1 MTEALR
7 VVHAIRSDGFAGV
20 ERHVALLAAAQHD
33 AGHRVAVIGGD
44 PALMRGAIDR
54 PGVLHRPAA
63 STLSTARAIRR
74 LAACDVLHVHMTAA
88 EVAALLALGPRGVP
102 VVSTRHFAGRRGS
115 GWPGR
120 AVAPVLARRIDAQI
134 AISRYVAEHV
144 DGVSTVVH
152 PGVPDRPA
160 GTAERSATVLVAQRL
175 EPEKRTDLAV
185 RAFAASGLAAAGW
198 RLEIAGDGA
207 RRADLEALAARL
219 GVGEATAFLGLRS
232 DVDALMARAGILL
245 APCPVEGLGMT
256 VLEAMAAGLPVV
268 AARAGGH
275 LETLGEVADA
285 AVYPA
290 EDPGAAGLLLAGL
303 AGDAL
308 RRERYGRALRDAQ
321 RGRFTL
327 RAQERAVTAVYR
339 SVR

>member
-1 MTEALR
+1 MKDALR

-44 PALMRGAIDR
+44 PGLMRRAIDR
-54 PGVLHRPAA
+54 REVLHRPAA
-63 STLSTARAIRR
+63 RTLSTARAIRR
-74 LAACDVLHVHMTAA
+74 LAGCDVLHVHMTAA
-88 EVAALLALGPRGVP
+88 EVAALLALVPRDVP

-115 GWPGR
+115 AWPGR
-120 AVAPVLARRIDAQI
+120 AVAPLLARRIDAQI

-152 PGVPDRPA
+152 PGVPDLPA
-160 GTAERSATVLVAQRL
+160 GTAQRSATVLVAQRL
-175 EPEKRTDLAV
+175 EREKRTDLAL

-198 RLEIAGDGA
+198 RLQIAGDGA
-207 RRADLEALAARL
+207 QRADLEALAARL
-219 GVGEATAFLGLRS
+219 GVGETTSFLGLRP

-256 VLEAMAAGLPVV
+256 VLEAMAVGLPVI

-275 LETLGEVADA
+275 LETLGEVEGA
-285 AVYPA
+285 AMYPA
-290 EDPGAAGLLLAGL
+290 EDPAAGGRVLGGL
-303 AGDAL
+303 AADAT
-308 RRERYGRALRDAQ
+308 RRERYGRELREAQ
-321 RGRFTL
+321 RRRFTL
-327 RAQERAVTAVYR
+327 RAQEQAVTAVYR